1 MARSV
6 LPTIDPA
13 VLSALVAQNAGYSRS
28 VAREAH
34 LWALGEGAPAVVTGQ
49 QMGLF
54 LGPLFTIY
62 KAATAIRLARTL
74 SEGQRVPV
82 VPIFWLQTEDHDL
95 AEIATC
101 HVAPSRGSAT
111 RLELPADDDRISV
124 AHLVL
129 PEAVTATLDQLEE
142 ALSHL
147 PHASAHVHRL
157 RRHYRPGA
165 GWAEAFAATLS
176 DLFAKE
182 GLVLLDPRQPSFAKL
197 AIPVHRRAILEAGPI
212 AEALKARGQ
221 ERVHVRDA
229 APLSFFHP
237 QGPEGPRCRLVA
249 QGSGFVEVGGTQVHS
264 RDALL
269 AELEDHPMSFSTS
282 ALLRPILQD
291 TLLPTAVYVG
301 GPAEVEYFEQ
311 LPPVYAAFGLEM
323 PRIVRRAHFR
333 LIERKTRR
341 NLDELGLVAGEM
353 DGTANELLG
362 QLASR
367 EGGLATGEAIGK
379 HLLDGFQKN
388 LEEVRS
394 ALLAGG
400 AHMDRALEKT
410 QGTVE
415 HAVGRLVA
423 NFQKAQALRDERRVE
438 IVKALLDW
446 LRPNG
451 EPQERVYNMSYFVA
465 KHGERAFI
473 ERVVEAADPSSGGVV
488 DLDL

>member
-1 MARSV
+1 MARPV
-6 LPTIDPA
+6 LSTIDPA
-13 VLSALVAQNAGYSRS
+13 VLSALVAQNAGYARS

-34 LWALGEGAPAVVTGQ
+34 LWALGEGAQAVVTGQ

-62 KAATAIRLARTL
+62 KAATAILLARTL
-74 SEGQRVPV
+74 SEERRAPV

-111 RLELPADDDRISV
+111 RLTLPASDDRISV
-124 AHLVL
+124 AHHVL
-129 PEAVTATLDQLEE
+129 PEAVTATLDDLEA

-165 GWAEAFAATLS
+165 GWGEAFAATLS

-182 GLVLLDPRQPSFAKL
+182 GLVLLDPRQPAFAKL
-197 AIPVHRRAILEAGPI
+197 AIPVHRKAILEAGPI

-237 QGPEGPRCRLVA
+237 QGPEGPRYRLVA
-249 QGSGFVEVGGTQVHS
+249 EGTGFAEVGGTRVHT

-269 AELEDHPMSFSTS
+269 AELEERPMSFSTS

-291 TLLPTAVYVG
+291 TLLPTAAYVG

-311 LPPVYAAFGLEM
+311 LPPVYAAFGMTM

-341 NLDELGLVAGEM
+341 NLDELGLSAGEV
-353 DGTANELLG
+353 DGPAEEVLARV
-362 QLASR
+362 ASR
-367 EGGLATGEAIGK
+367 GGDLAAGEALGK
-379 HLLDGFQKN
+379 HVLDRFQKG
-388 LEEVRS
+388 LEEVRPT
-394 ALLAGG
+394 LLAGG

-438 IVKALLDW
+438 TVKALLDW

-451 EPQERVYNMSYFVA
+451 EPQERVYNLSYFA
-465 KHGERAFI
+465 ARHGERAFI
-473 ERVVEAADPSSGGVV
+473 ERVVDAAEPFRDGVI